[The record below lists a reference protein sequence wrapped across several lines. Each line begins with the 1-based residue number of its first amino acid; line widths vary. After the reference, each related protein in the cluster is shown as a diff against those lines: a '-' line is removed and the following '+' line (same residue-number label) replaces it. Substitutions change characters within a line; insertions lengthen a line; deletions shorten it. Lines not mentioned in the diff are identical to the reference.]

1 MNAGL
6 TPAQRLK
13 ASRHAIS
20 AHLQGQGARRSA
32 RSAQPDGTPNNNN
45 DDGDARAPSSGPTWW
60 RIARH
65 TLRAWWHNHPAY
77 SAALIAE
84 PVLTRYVRERPLQ
97 VVGIAAAVGAAVV
110 VIKPWR
116 LISVGAV
123 VAATLKSQDITRL
136 MMSLMAQAMPQNER
150 KDETS

>member
-1 MNAGL
+1 MTAGL
-6 TPAQRLK
+6 TPAQRLQ

-20 AHLQGQGARRSA
+20 AHLQGQGSRRNA
-32 RSAQPDGTPNNNN
+32 RSAHPDGTPNNN
-45 DDGDARAPSSGPTWW
+45 DDGSDRAPSSGPAWL

-77 SAALIAE
+77 SAALIAQ
-84 PVLTRYVRERPLQ
+84 PVLTRYVSDKPLQ
-97 VVGIAAAVGAAVV
+97 VVGIAAAVGAAAVV
-110 VIKPWR
+110 LKPWR
-116 LISVGAV
+116 LISVGAL

-136 MMSLMAQAMPQNER
+136 VMSLMAQAMPQEER